1 MSAAPI
7 SVLIRV
13 STSFLSFSLNSL
25 LSTPTFF
32 FSLPLPSSLPYPL
45 FLLQQNLL
53 SSSQQEAKTLQS
65 KVASQNAQ
73 LQILENIVNTQ
84 KSPVF
89 PTQEVLQDLE
99 TVLKI
104 KVLESFKSE
113 LQIENDSL
121 LAKYKSK
128 SQRVEELTAQT
139 VALKG
144 ELDAREADFIVF
156 QSRNGVDA
164 ADKVRD
170 IVPQFSCSFH
180 AVSL

>member
-1 MSAAPI
+1 M
-7 SVLIRV
+7 
-13 STSFLSFSLNSL
+13 
-25 LSTPTFF
+25 
-32 FSLPLPSSLPYPL
+32 
-45 FLLQQNLL
+45 
-53 SSSQQEAKTLQS
+53 
-65 KVASQNAQ
+65 
-73 LQILENIVNTQ
+73 
-84 KSPVF
+84 F

-128 SQRVEELTAQT
+128 AQRVEELTAQT

-144 ELDAREADFIVF
+144 ELDARDADFIVF

-164 ADKVRD
+164 ADKVRNTLTQHVMITHPVRLLATVYLFYLD
-170 IVPQFSCSFH
+170 
-180 AVSL
+180 